1 GTTEDWILKNPK
13 VAPFSRSVENHPFHI
28 HVIGFTVVDQGQF
41 DPVIGVILTRI
52 TSYPRAEMDTLNIS
66 PGQWVRI
73 RIHFADYVGRTVFH
87 CHVLGHEDL
96 GMMGVIDI
104 VDADGNG
111 AGVGQLLPTQT
122 GHSH

>member
-1 GTTEDWILKNPK
+1 VNG
-13 VAPFSRSVENHPFHI
+13 FS
-28 HVIGFTVVDQGQF
+28 VVDHGAF
-41 DPVIGVILTRI
+41 DPATGTILTRMAAN
-52 TSYPRAEMDTLNIS
+52 PRGEMDTLNIA
-66 PGQWVRI
+66 PGQWARI
-73 RIHFADYVGRTVFH
+73 RIRFADYVGRTVFH

-111 AGVGQLLPTQT
+111 VGVGQLLPTQT